1 MIAETTFTASASSSP
16 AMPAAA
22 PMAPMMNFLAPQRE
36 LMERFLPGLDATL
49 AAIPLQE
56 LESRSNPS
64 IGLMRDAKG
73 PALIIPKKY
82 GGLGA
87 SAVEGMRILR
97 AIGSRAPS
105 LGIVS
110 TMH

>member
-1 MIAETTFTASASSSP
+1 MITETAVTASPATSP
-16 AMPAAA
+16 AMPA
-22 PMAPMMNFLAPQRE
+22 APMMNFLAPQRE
-36 LMERFLPGLDATL
+36 LMERFLPGLDAML

-56 LESRSNPS
+56 LESRKNPS
-64 IGLMRDAKG
+64 IALMRDAKG

-110 TMH
+110 TMHNF